1 MMIGCSRVCVTWAS
15 LKPCYKS
22 AYYPSDMEK
31 KKKNLRETSSDLMTS
46 LGAAPSHLGSCP
58 VNSSCLALPRLLAL
72 CPQHSL
78 SGSARVSLPMPDPGT
93 SDQQMGSITGLTS
106 LISHFS
112 RITVLHCLM
121 SSVLKTG
128 FIYFY
133 LPILF
138 VFRQEGK
145 SRPSYSILTEVVCVY
160 TLNLCWG
167 LSFGVQKHKRPQP
180 NSLISLQVSL

>member
-15 LKPCYKS
+15 FKPCYKS

-31 KKKNLRETSSDLMTS
+31 KKKKNLRETSSDLMSS

-78 SGSARVSLPMPDPGT
+78 SGSARVPLPMPDPGT

-121 SSVLKTG
+121 SRVLKTG

-180 NSLISLQVSL
+180 NSLISLQV